1 LSDALTATVYLVSY
15 AAEQSVRF
23 APPLLPGSC
32 GSAAIYL
39 VTSELQ
45 KAAPSPALMAS
56 SAVLLIS
63 VVAILAER
71 PAGRAPALSAAYCW
85 IALRRA
91 WTSELLLVL
100 FAWANW
106 RAGLMAISTMAR
118 RIARIPMTTRS
129 SINVKPFCDFNDWAV
144 VIFLKL
150 FFT

>member
-1 LSDALTATVYLVSY
+1 VSY
-15 AAEQSVRF
+15 ETQSASAIF
-23 APPLLPGSC
+23 APPFTASGSD
-32 GSAAIYL
+32 GSAAIYS
-39 VTSELQ
+39 VTSASQ
-45 KAAPSPALMAS
+45 SPGRLLS
-56 SAVLLIS
+56 IFVAVMPA
-63 VVAILAER
+63 VN

-129 SINVKPFCDFNDWAV
+129 SMRVKPFDKLRVLPFCDFNDLAV
-144 VIFLKL
+144 IIFLKL